1 MSVFITF
8 FLKATKIVGMVTEIK
23 CYVCAKWTI
32 LSHFPCFQPFS
43 WGYLTGYLTASDCHL
58 GGGKSSFLLTNCS
71 RFFKGN
77 WTNEKDVGEHGF
89 QIFLNT
95 EHTKC
100 TERTN
105 LNKNHKN
112 TLLWANPHSS
122 GFDVA
127 GLCRAYV
134 SKLTRPPQ
142 PTAISAVPA
151 LCPPQGDKPRLRLKT
166 AAPSFI
172 LLRLYIQSILHLSV
186 SNIGKKNYRKE

>member
-1 MSVFITF
+1 MCKMDH
-8 FLKATKIVGMVTEIK
+8 LE
-23 CYVCAKWTI
+23 
-32 LSHFPCFQPFS
+32 PFS
-43 WGYLTGYLTASDCHL
+43 MLSAVFMGLSDGVL
-58 GGGKSSFLLTNCS
+58 NSLRLPFRGGKSSFLLTNCS
-71 RFFKGN
+71 RFFKEN

-112 TLLWANPHSS
+112 TLWWANPHSS

-142 PTAISAVPA
+142 ATAISAVPA

-166 AAPSFI
+166 TAQSF
-172 LLRLYIQSILHLSV
+172 LQ
-186 SNIGKKNYRKE
+186 